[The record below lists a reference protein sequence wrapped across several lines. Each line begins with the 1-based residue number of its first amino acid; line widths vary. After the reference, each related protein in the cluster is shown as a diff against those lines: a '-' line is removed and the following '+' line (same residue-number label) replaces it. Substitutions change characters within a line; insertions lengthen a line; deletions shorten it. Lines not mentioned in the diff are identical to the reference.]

1 MSSIERRAAALLS
14 LLLSALLAARA
25 AAQEKGP
32 PFPDAGVLFP
42 RLLAD
47 PRQAQTTADYYRLAG
62 EDMADVALGDT
73 WGLRRWYFGES
84 GDTAVQSDV
93 EGMGYSQFKLSRGVN
108 ELETIDF
115 FANLPVEI
123 RRGPLSGRFT
133 LYHESSHLG
142 DDYIR
147 ATGDTGSRYSAEG
160 VSEIASVD
168 LGRFLRVYGGG
179 SYLFH
184 RVPDIPG
191 GTVQGGFELVSSDL
205 RGLPP
210 HARLYLAEDLQS
222 KEYVG
227 WNLNSSTEAGVRL
240 GYDGVRRQLRLHVGH
255 FQGHSPFGQFRDERV
270 SYNSLGASFDF

>member
-1 MSSIERRAAALLS
+1 MSSVERRLAKLLVALILI
-14 LLLSALLAARA
+14 LVAGRA
-25 AAQEKGP
+25 FGEEKGP
-32 PFPDAGVLFP
+32 PFPEVGVLFP
-42 RLLAD
+42 RLVAD
-47 PRQAQTTADYYRLAG
+47 PRQAQTTAVYYRLAG

-84 GDTAVQSDV
+84 GDTAVQADV

-108 ELETIDF
+108 EFETIDF
-115 FANLPVEI
+115 FANVPVEI

-133 LYHESSHLG
+133 LFHESSHLG

-147 ATGDTGSRYSAEG
+147 STGNTGSRYSVEG
-160 VSEIASVD
+160 VRQVVSLD

-179 SYLFH
+179 GYLLH
-184 RVPDIPG
+184 RVPNIPG
-191 GTVQGGFELVSSDL
+191 GSLQGGFELVSADL
-205 RGLPP
+205 RVSPP
-210 HARLYLAEDLQS
+210 HARLYVAQDFQS

-227 WNLNSSTEAGVRL
+227 WNVNSNTEAGVRL